1 MLDDT
6 ATTATGN
13 ENSSITYFSF
23 KYTESGG
30 ITSRYLLISFDS
42 KTKILTSSTD
52 VSGANLSQKPLSD
65 SEENDLKG
73 AITKNE
79 FFKTKTD
86 YPPEEEDSKYISYN
100 LTVTMNDNAHTTGW
114 TDGSKGTPDGI
125 MKIVN
130 EIKKV
135 SSNEGLV

>member
-1 MLDDT
+1 MSDNT
-6 ATTATGN
+6 TGN
-13 ENSSITYFSF
+13 GDSSITDFNF

-42 KTKILTSSTD
+42 KTKTLTTSTD
-52 VSGANLSQKPLSD
+52 ISGANLSQKPISD
-65 SEENDLKG
+65 SEENDLKS
-73 AITKNE
+73 IVRNNE

-86 YPPEEEDSKYISYN
+86 YPPEEEDPKYVSYN
-100 LTVTMNDNAHTTGW
+100 LTVTMNENAHMTGW
-114 TDGSKGTPDGI
+114 TDGSKGIPDGLK
-125 MKIVN
+125 KIVN

>member
-1 MLDDT
+1 MVDN
-6 ATTATGN
+6 TTTGK
-13 ENSSITYFSF
+13 ENSPIAEFSF

-30 ITSRYLLISFDS
+30 ITSRYLLISLDS

-52 VSGANLSQKPLSD
+52 VSGANLSHKPITD
-65 SEENDLKG
+65 SEENDLKD
-73 AITKNE
+73 IVVKNE

-86 YPPEEEDSKYISYN
+86 YPPEEEDPKYISCN
-100 LTVTMNDNAHTTGW
+100 LTVTMNDKAHTTGW
-114 TDGSKGTPDGI
+114 TDGSKGMPDGL

>member
-1 MLDDT
+1 MLDN
-6 ATTATGN
+6 TTTGN
-13 ENSSITYFSF
+13 EYSSITDFNF

-42 KTKILTSSTD
+42 KTKILTTSTD
-52 VSGANLSQKPLSD
+52 ISGANLSQKPISD
-65 SEENDLKG
+65 SEENYLKS
-73 AITKNE
+73 IVRNNE

-86 YPPEEEDSKYISYN
+86 YPPEEEDPKYVSYN
-100 LTVTMNDNAHTTGW
+100 LTVTMNENAHMTGW
-114 TDGSKGTPDGI
+114 TDGSKGIPDGLK
-125 MKIVN
+125 KIVN

>member
-1 MLDDT
+1 MVDDT
-6 ATTATGN
+6 TTGKD
-13 ENSSITYFSF
+13 NSSITDFSF

-52 VSGANLSQKPLSD
+52 VSGANLSQKPISN
-65 SEENDLKG
+65 SEENSLKDLV
-73 AITKNE
+73 AKNE

-86 YPPEEEDSKYISYN
+86 YPPEEEDPKYISCN
-100 LTVTMNDNAHTTGW
+100 LTVTMNDKAHTTGW
-114 TDGSKGTPDGI
+114 TDGSKGMPDSL
-125 MKIVN
+125 MNIVN

>member
-1 MLDDT
+1 MFDN
-6 ATTATGN
+6 TTTGN
-13 ENSSITYFSF
+13 EDSSITDFNF

-42 KTKILTSSTD
+42 KTKILTTSTD
-52 VSGANLSQKPLSD
+52 ISGANLSQKPISD
-65 SEENDLKG
+65 SEENYLKS
-73 AITKNE
+73 IVRNNE

-86 YPPEEEDSKYISYN
+86 YPPEEEDPKYVSYN
-100 LTVTMNDNAHTTGW
+100 LTVTMNENAHMTGW
-114 TDGSKGTPDGI
+114 TDGSKGIPDGL

>member
-1 MLDDT
+1 MSPFL
-6 ATTATGN
+6 N
-13 ENSSITYFSF
+13 PMFYFSF
-23 KYTESGG
+23 LY
-30 ITSRYLLISFDS
+30 FF
-42 KTKILTSSTD
+42 
-52 VSGANLSQKPLSD
+52 LSL
-65 SEENDLKG
+65 
-73 AITKNE
+73 
-79 FFKTKTD
+79 
-86 YPPEEEDSKYISYN
+86 YISYN